1 MTLTQTPSEGL
12 ETADQTRQKRHPYR
26 WRMNRAGLVDVWY
39 YYDTQFDLSGG
50 RLVLRGTNGSGK
62 SRALELLL
70 PFVLDADRRKMDATG
85 SGKVSL
91 VELMKA
97 GAEDRT
103 TRGGYVWLELART
116 VDPTDPADAEHR
128 ESGTTEQHTTIG
140 AHIRFSHSTGE
151 AKVHYFTT
159 DLRVGYDLELL
170 SPTRETLPRDKLADL
185 IGADR
190 ITTSPGTHRDRVRA
204 TVFTLTGD
212 SGAERYAGLLQLL
225 HTLRSPDVGNRIEEG
240 RLPQILSDAL
250 PPLDERALN
259 AAGEQLDGLSET
271 RLAQG
276 RLDAALGHVNTF
288 LGTYRRYAATA
299 ISDSAENT
307 TKAASAAEAAVKDAK
322 DRATAHAELDK
333 ARGENKA
340 RLGEL
345 DETIADLTGTIT
357 GIIQSSAYADAR
369 DLDEREKKV
378 QALGSAADAA
388 LVTAERAR
396 GAEVR
401 EVRTAD
407 EAATKAV
414 TTSAQAAAALEKAR
428 AKVNAAGVSGALPAS
443 IAATTAPASVLTEP
457 VRLTRDGDP
466 TPLDRPVPAQLS
478 VTPNDLGSAVEQVRL
493 VQVSATERSR
503 QAAGRLG
510 KAKALDVQR
519 GKVEAAEWRAE
530 EADKRAGE
538 AEEVELERQSE
549 LMTSVESYAD
559 RWRDWVSCEAT
570 VAAFGAEPD
579 LTSTGIGI
587 DDVLA
592 DASVLIGDLSEDDLT
607 ELDHVAGSLADP
619 VRERH
624 MHTLAELDA
633 ADQVDNA
640 DRDKL
645 KAERAQLESAVDPS
659 PTTPT
664 WVRPRRDDSVPLWR
678 AIDFGDDLD
687 ATDRAGLEGA
697 LLASG
702 LLLANLHPD
711 GTLHAEDG
719 QLLLTP
725 TGPVAETPVT
735 GTLVANPASPMPV
748 NVVEAVLARIGFG
761 GRRGGGATSPGGVWA
776 DPDGSWGSGPL
787 TGRHLPAVAR
797 HIGATARA
805 EARRVRLAAIEV
817 ELAQLTDAAEVRATA
832 RAETRAARDRLS
844 AATRNAPRTK
854 AVSSARVRATDA
866 TNGAA
871 KERSRAH
878 DAAMEAAEMR
888 TVWSREVSQHREICS
903 EFSLPNTADDLQ
915 VVRQATGE
923 AETACR
929 DLSNLLGQLISAVAD
944 HTEAVGKASDRT
956 GERVEDE
963 SREATEWTT
972 WHREASELE
981 SVRSSIGQEAAAA
994 KAELRQCESTRKT
1007 LEGELKSA
1015 RNLDSRLGVEVGS
1028 AEAEARAAAER
1039 VTTTQADLVAAF
1051 DQFRRRLA
1059 MPGVAAAAFAESP
1072 ETIELSEV
1080 TPAAVRKAVTRVA
1093 AGLRRHSQG
1102 ADENT
1107 LLGPQRTLDRDLSG
1121 SYDVITEVRDGVR
1134 LVELSDATGRRSIA
1148 EAAAELARTVEEGRN
1163 ALSERERSVFT
1174 EFVLGGVAEELRRRL
1189 DQADELIA
1197 AMNASLATI
1206 RTSHGIGVKL
1216 RWKVSESSDP
1226 AVVRIKELVSTA
1238 GAVRSTDQTAELTDL
1253 LKDRVNEAF
1262 ELDESAGYA
1271 THLRDALDYRSWH
1284 TVGVIILGPK
1294 PGQERRISRNAR
1306 LSQGE
1311 TRFVSYVALFAAID
1325 AYLSGLPD
1333 TGRALRL
1340 LLLDDAFAKVDNR
1353 TIGEL
1358 MGLLV
1363 RLDVDFAMTG
1373 HALWGDYPQVPAL
1386 DCYEVRRVEG
1396 SAAVTTH
1403 VRWDGHTRH
1412 LRAAPR

>member
-1 MTLTQTPSEGL
+1 MTLTQTPTEGI
-12 ETADQTRQKRHPYR
+12 ETADQTPPKHHPYR

-39 YYDTQFDLSGG
+39 YYDTEFDLSGG

-103 TRGGYVWLELART
+103 TRAGYVWLELART
-116 VDPTDPADAEHR
+116 VDRTDPADAELH
-128 ESGTTEQHTTIG
+128 ESGTKEQYTTIG
-140 AHIRFSHSTGE
+140 AHIRFSRSTGE

-159 DLRVGYDLELL
+159 DLRVGDDLELL

-190 ITTSPGTHRDRVRA
+190 ITPSPGTHRDRVRA

-271 RLAQG
+271 RLAQA
-276 RLDAALGHVNTF
+276 RLEAALGHVNTF
-288 LGTYRRYAATA
+288 FGTYRRYAATA
-299 ISDSAENT
+299 VAESAENT

-322 DRATAHAELDK
+322 DRVRVHADLDM
-333 ARGENKA
+333 ARGENRA
-340 RLGEL
+340 RMGEL
-345 DETIADLTGTIT
+345 DETLADLSGTIA
-357 GIIQSSAYADAR
+357 GIKQSSAYADAR

-378 QALGSAADAA
+378 EALGAAADAA
-388 LVTAERAR
+388 LITAERAR
-396 GAEVR
+396 GAEGR
-401 EVRTAD
+401 EVRAAD
-407 EAATKAV
+407 EAAARAV
-414 TTSAQAAAALEKAR
+414 STSERAAAAVEKAR
-428 AKVNAAGVSGALPAS
+428 AKVEAAGAAGALPAS
-443 IAATTAPASVLTEP
+443 VAAATAPAGAVTEP

-466 TPLDRPVPAQLS
+466 TALDRPVPVRLS
-478 VTPNDLGSAVEQVRL
+478 VTPDDLGSAVEQVRL
-493 VQVSATERSR
+493 VQVSASERGR
-503 QAAGRLG
+503 QAGGRLS
-510 KAKALDVQR
+510 KAKELDVRR
-519 GKVEAAEWRAE
+519 GNVDSAERRAE
-530 EADKRAGE
+530 EADQRAGE
-538 AEEVELERQSE
+538 AEDVELERQVE
-549 LMTSVESYAD
+549 LMTAAQMYASM
-559 RWRDWVSCEAT
+559 WRDWVSSDAT
-570 VAAFGAEPD
+570 VAAFGADPD
-579 LTSTGIGI
+579 LTGTGI
-587 DDVLA
+587 DAVLA
-592 DASVLIGDLSEDDLT
+592 DAPVVIGELTEDDLT
-607 ELDHVAGSLADP
+607 ELDHVAGSLAEP

-624 MHTLAELDA
+624 TRTLAELDA

-640 DRDKL
+640 LRDSL
-645 KAERAQLESAVDPS
+645 KAERTQLESAVDAS
-659 PTTPT
+659 PIMPT
-664 WVRPRRDDSVPLWR
+664 WVRSSVVDSVPLWR
-678 AIDFGDDLD
+678 AIDFGEDLA

-702 LLLANLHPD
+702 LLLADLHRD
-711 GTLHAEDG
+711 GTLRAEDG

-725 TGPVAETPVT
+725 TGPLDETPVT
-735 GTLVANPASPMPV
+735 EKLVADPASPMPV
-748 NVVEAVLARIGFG
+748 EVVEAVLARIGFG
-761 GRRGGGATSPGGVWA
+761 DRRGGAATPPAGVWVA
-776 DPDGSWGSGPL
+776 PDGSWGSGPL
-787 TGRHLPAVAR
+787 AGRHLPAVAR

-817 ELAQLTDAAEVRATA
+817 ELAEFKDAAEVRATA
-832 RAETRAARDRLS
+832 RAEARAARDRLG
-844 AATRNAPRTK
+844 AVTRNAPRTQ
-854 AVSSARVRATDA
+854 AVSSARVRAADA
-866 TNGAA
+866 TSRAA

-878 DAAMEAAEMR
+878 EATMQATELR
-888 TVWSREVSQHREICS
+888 TAWSRDVSEHRAICS
-903 EFSLPNTADDLQ
+903 EFSLPHSADDLQ

-929 DLSNLLGQLISAVAD
+929 DLSNLLGQLITAVAD
-944 HTEAVGKASDRT
+944 HTDAVRKASDRT

-963 SREATEWTT
+963 SRAGKEWTT

-994 KAELRQCESTRKT
+994 KAELRECETSRKT
-1007 LEGELKSA
+1007 LEDELDRA
-1015 RNLDSRLGVEVGS
+1015 RTLDSRLGVEVGT
-1028 AEAEARAAAER
+1028 AQAEARAAAER
-1039 VTTTQADLVAAF
+1039 VTTTHGGLVAAF
-1051 DQFRRRLA
+1051 DEFRRRLA
-1059 MPGVAAAAFAESP
+1059 MPGIAAAAFAEPP

-1080 TPAAVRKAVTRVA
+1080 TPAAVRKAVTRTA

-1107 LLGPQRTLDRDLSG
+1107 LFGPQRTLERDLSG
-1121 SYDVITEVRDGVR
+1121 SYDVITEIRDGVR
-1134 LVELSDATGRRSIA
+1134 LVELSDATGRRSLA
-1148 EAAAELARTVEEGRN
+1148 DAAAELARTVDEGRN

-1216 RWKVSESSDP
+1216 RWRVSESSDP

-1238 GAVRSTDQTAELTDL
+1238 GAVRSADQTVELTEL

-1284 TVGVIILGPK
+1284 TVEVIILGPK
-1294 PGQERRISRNAR
+1294 PGQERRISRKAR

>member
-1 MTLTQTPSEGL
+1 MTLTQVPGAGL
-12 ETADQTRQKRHPYR
+12 ETADQTPPKHHPYR

-39 YYDTQFDLSGG
+39 YYDTEFDLSGG

-103 TRGGYVWLELART
+103 TRAGYVWLELART
-116 VDPTDPADAEHR
+116 VDPTDPADVELHG
-128 ESGTTEQHTTIG
+128 SGTTEQFTTVG
-140 AHIRFSHSTGE
+140 AHIRFSRSTGE

-159 DLRVGYDLELL
+159 DLRVGSELELM
-170 SPTRETLPRDKLADL
+170 SPTRETLPRDKLAEL

-190 ITTSPGTHRDRVRA
+190 VTTSPGTHRDRVRA

-250 PPLDERALN
+250 PPLDEHALN
-259 AAGEQLDGLSET
+259 AAGDQLDGLSET

-276 RLDAALGHVNTF
+276 RLEAALSHVSTF
-288 LGTYRRYAATA
+288 FGTYMRYAAT
-299 ISDSAENT
+299 IVSDAAENT
-307 TKAASAAEAAVKDAK
+307 TKAASAADVAVKDAK
-322 DRATAHAELDK
+322 DRATVHAELDK
-333 ARGENKA
+333 ARGENRA
-340 RLGEL
+340 RMGEL
-345 DETIADLTGTIT
+345 DETIADLTGTIA
-357 GIIQSSAYADAR
+357 GIKQSSAYADAR

-378 QALGSAADAA
+378 QALGSAADAS

-396 GAEVR
+396 GAEAR
-401 EVRTAD
+401 EVRASDETA
-407 EAATKAV
+407 AKAV
-414 TTSAQAAAALEKAR
+414 RTSTRAAAAVETAR
-428 AKVNAAGVSGALPAS
+428 AKVDAAGVSGGLPAS

-466 TPLDRPVPAQLS
+466 TPLDRPVPVQLS
-478 VTPNDLGSAVEQVRL
+478 VAPNDLGSVVEQVRR
-493 VQVSATERSR
+493 VQVSAIERGR

-519 GKVEAAEWRAE
+519 GKVEAADRRAE
-530 EADKRAGE
+530 EADQRAGE
-538 AEEVELERQSE
+538 AENVELERQSE
-549 LMTSVESYAD
+549 LVTSAESYAD
-559 RWRDWVSCEAT
+559 GWRDWVSSEAT
-570 VAAFGAEPD
+570 VAAFGAEPEVAGTVVD
-579 LTSTGIGI
+579 I
-587 DDVLA
+587 VLA
-592 DASVLIGDLSEDDLT
+592 DPSVLIGDLSERDLT
-607 ELDHVAGSLADP
+607 DLDHVAGSLAEP

-624 MHTLAELDA
+624 AYRLAELDSV
-633 ADQVDNA
+633 DQVENEV
-640 DRDKL
+640 RDTL
-645 KAERAQLESAVDPS
+645 KVERAGLESAVDPS
-659 PTTPT
+659 PTAPP
-664 WVRPRRDDSVPLWR
+664 WVRPHRDDSVPLWR
-678 AIDFGDDLD
+678 AIDFGDELNS
-687 ATDRAGLEGA
+687 TDRAGLEGA

-702 LLLANLHPD
+702 LLLAVLQPD

-725 TGPVAETPVT
+725 TGPVDETPVT
-735 GTLVANPASPMPV
+735 GKLIADPASPMPV
-748 NVVEAVLARIGFG
+748 DVVEAILARIGFG
-761 GRRGGGATSPGGVWA
+761 DRRGGGATSPGGIWVS
-776 DPDGSWGSGPL
+776 PDGSWGSGPL
-787 TGRHLPAVAR
+787 TGRHLPKVAS
-797 HIGATARA
+797 HIGATART
-805 EARRVRLAAIEV
+805 EARRVRLAVIEA
-817 ELAQLTDAAEVRATA
+817 ELAQLTDAAGVRATE
-832 RAETRAARDRLS
+832 RTETQAARDRLS
-844 AATRNAPRTK
+844 AATRNAPRTQ
-854 AVSSARVRATDA
+854 AVSSARVRATEA
-866 TNGAA
+866 TNRAA

-888 TVWSREVSQHREICS
+888 TAWSREVSEHRAICS
-903 EFSLPNTADDLQ
+903 EFNLPHTADDLQ
-915 VVRQATGE
+915 AVRQATGE

-929 DLSNLLGQLISAVAD
+929 DLSDLLGHVVSAVAD
-944 HTEAVGKASDRT
+944 HTAAVGKASDRT

-963 SREATEWTT
+963 ARAATEWTI

-994 KAELRQCESTRKT
+994 KAELRECEAARNT
-1007 LEGELKSA
+1007 LAGERESA
-1015 RNLDSRLGVEVGS
+1015 RNRDSRLSVQVGT
-1028 AEAEARAAAER
+1028 AQAEARAAAER
-1039 VTTTQADLVAAF
+1039 VTTTQADLLAVF

-1059 MPGVAAAAFAESP
+1059 IPGIAAAAFAESP
-1072 ETIELSEV
+1072 ETIELSEL
-1080 TPAAVRKAVTRVA
+1080 TPTAVREAVIRVA
-1093 AGLRRHSQG
+1093 AGLGRHSQG
-1102 ADENT
+1102 ADENA
-1107 LLGPQRTLDRDLSG
+1107 LFGPQRTLERELSG
-1121 SYDVITEVRDGVR
+1121 SFDVVTEVREGVR
-1134 LVELSDATGRRSIA
+1134 LVELSDTTGRRSVA
-1148 EAAAELARTVEEGRN
+1148 DAAAELARTVDEGRN

-1216 RWKVSESSDP
+1216 RWKISESSNP
-1226 AVVRIKELVSTA
+1226 AIVRIKELVSTA
-1238 GAVRSTDQTAELTDL
+1238 GAVRSADQNAELTEL

-1271 THLRDALDYRSWH
+1271 THLRDALDYRAWH
-1284 TVGVIILGPK
+1284 TVEVIILGPK
-1294 PGQERRISRNAR
+1294 PGQERRISRKAR

-1340 LLLDDAFAKVDNR
+1340 LLLDDAFAKVDNP

-1363 RLDVDFAMTG
+1363 KLDVDFAMTG
-1373 HALWGDYPQVPAL
+1373 HALWGDYPQVPVL

>member
-12 ETADQTRQKRHPYR
+12 ETADQTPPKHHPYR

-39 YYDTQFDLSGG
+39 YYDTEFDLSGG

-103 TRGGYVWLELART
+103 TRAGYVWLELART
-116 VDPTDPADAEHR
+116 VDPTDPADVELH
-128 ESGTTEQHTTIG
+128 ESGTTEQYTTVG
-140 AHIRFSHSTGE
+140 AHIRFSRSTGE

-204 TVFTLTGD
+204 TVFTLNGD

-250 PPLDERALN
+250 PPLDERALS

-276 RLDAALGHVNTF
+276 RLEAALGHVNTF
-288 LGTYRRYAATA
+288 FGTYRRYAATA
-299 ISDSAENT
+299 VSDSAENT
-307 TKAASAAEAAVKDAK
+307 TKAASAADAAVKDAK
-322 DRATAHAELDK
+322 DRATVHAELDK
-333 ARGENKA
+333 ARAENKA
-340 RLGEL
+340 RMGEL
-345 DETIADLTGTIT
+345 DETIADLTGTIA
-357 GIIQSSAYADAR
+357 GIKQSSAYADAR

-401 EVRTAD
+401 EVHTTD
-407 EAATKAV
+407 EAAAKAV
-414 TTSAQAAAALEKAR
+414 STSARAAAAVEKAR
-428 AKVNAAGVSGALPAS
+428 AKVDAAGVSGGLPAS

-466 TPLDRPVPAQLS
+466 TPQDRPVPVQLS
-478 VTPNDLGSAVEQVRL
+478 VTPDDLGSAVEQVRL
-493 VQVSATERSR
+493 VQVSATERGR

-519 GKVEAAEWRAE
+519 GKVEAAERRAE
-530 EADKRAGE
+530 EADQRAGE

-549 LMTSVESYAD
+549 LMTSAESYAD
-559 RWRDWVSCEAT
+559 RWRDWVSSEAT

-579 LTSTGIGI
+579 LTGTSI

-624 MHTLAELDA
+624 THTLAELDA

-640 DRDKL
+640 VRDNL

-702 LLLANLHPD
+702 LLLADLHRD

-725 TGPVAETPVT
+725 TGPVDETPVT
-735 GTLVANPASPMPV
+735 GKLVADPASPMPV
-748 NVVEAVLARIGFG
+748 DVVEAVLARIGFG
-761 GRRGGGATSPGGVWA
+761 DRRGGGATSPGGVWVA
-776 DPDGSWGSGPL
+776 PDGSWGSGPL

-832 RAETRAARDRLS
+832 RAEARAARDRLS
-844 AATRNAPRTK
+844 AATRNAPRTQ

-866 TNGAA
+866 TNRAA

-878 DAAMEAAEMR
+878 DAAMQAAEMR
-888 TVWSREVSQHREICS
+888 TAWSREVSEHRAICS
-903 EFSLPNTADDLQ
+903 EFSLPHTADDLQ

-963 SREATEWTT
+963 SRAATEWTI

-994 KAELRQCESTRKT
+994 KAELRECETTRKT
-1007 LEGELKSA
+1007 LEVELESA
-1015 RNLDSRLGVEVGS
+1015 RNLDSRLGVEVGT

-1059 MPGVAAAAFAESP
+1059 LPGIAAAAFAESP

-1107 LLGPQRTLDRDLSG
+1107 LFGPQRTLERDLSG

-1148 EAAAELARTVEEGRN
+1148 DAAAELARTVEEGRN

-1238 GAVRSTDQTAELTDL
+1238 GAVRSADQTAELTEL

-1284 TVGVIILGPK
+1284 TVEVIILGPK
-1294 PGQERRISRNAR
+1294 PGQERRISRKAR

>member
-1 MTLTQTPSEGL
+1 MTLAQTPTEGI
-12 ETADQTRQKRHPYR
+12 ETADQTPPKHHPYR

-39 YYDTQFDLSGG
+39 YYDAEFDLSGG

-103 TRGGYVWLELART
+103 TRAGYVWLELART
-116 VDPTDPADAEHR
+116 VDRTDPADAELH
-128 ESGTTEQHTTIG
+128 ESGTTEQYTTIG
-140 AHIRFSHSTGE
+140 AHIRFSRSTGE

-159 DLRVGYDLELL
+159 DLRVGYDLKLL

-185 IGADR
+185 IGAER
-190 ITTSPGTHRDRVRA
+190 ITPSPGTHRDRVRA

-271 RLAQG
+271 RFAQA
-276 RLDAALGHVNTF
+276 RLEAALGHVNTF
-288 LGTYRRYAATA
+288 FGTYRRYAATA
-299 ISDSAENT
+299 VAESADNT

-322 DRATAHAELDK
+322 DRARVHADLDK

-340 RLGEL
+340 RMGEV
-345 DETIADLTGTIT
+345 DESLADLSGTIA
-357 GIIQSSAYADAR
+357 GIKQSSAYADAR

-378 QALGSAADAA
+378 EALGAAADAA
-388 LVTAERAR
+388 LGTAERTR
-396 GAEVR
+396 GAEDR
-401 EVRTAD
+401 EVRAAD
-407 EAATKAV
+407 EAAAKV
-414 TTSAQAAAALEKAR
+414 VSTSGRAAAAVEKAR
-428 AKVNAAGVSGALPAS
+428 AKIEAAGVAGALPAS
-443 IAATTAPASVLTEP
+443 VAATTAPAGALTEP

-466 TPLDRPVPAQLS
+466 TPLDRPVPVQLS
-478 VTPNDLGSAVEQVRL
+478 VTPDDLGGAVEQVRL
-493 VQVSATERSR
+493 VQVSASERGR
-503 QAAGRLG
+503 QAGGRLG
-510 KAKALDVQR
+510 KAKELDVQR
-519 GKVEAAEWRAE
+519 GNVDSAERRAE
-530 EADKRAGE
+530 EADQRARE
-538 AEEVELERQSE
+538 AEDVELECQVE
-549 LMTSVESYAD
+549 LMTAADTYAS
-559 RWRDWVSCEAT
+559 RWRDWVSSDAT

-579 LTSTGIGI
+579 LTGTGI
-587 DDVLA
+587 DAVLA
-592 DASVLIGDLSEDDLT
+592 EAPVVIGDLSEDDLT
-607 ELDHVAGSLADP
+607 ELDHVAGSLAEP

-624 MHTLAELDA
+624 TRTLAELDA
-633 ADQVDNA
+633 AEQVDNA
-640 DRDKL
+640 LRDSL
-645 KAERAQLESAVDPS
+645 EAERTQLESAVDPS
-659 PTTPT
+659 PTMPT
-664 WVRPRRDDSVPLWR
+664 WVRSSVVDSVPLWR
-678 AIDFGDDLD
+678 AIDFGEDLA

-702 LLLANLHPD
+702 LLLADLHRD
-711 GTLHAEDG
+711 GTLRAEDG

-725 TGPVAETPVT
+725 TGPLDETPVT
-735 GTLVANPASPMPV
+735 DRLVADPASPMPV
-748 NVVEAVLARIGFG
+748 EVVEAVLARIGFG
-761 GRRGGGATSPGGVWA
+761 DRRGGAATTPAGVWVA
-776 DPDGSWGSGPL
+776 PDGSWGSGPL
-787 TGRHLPAVAR
+787 TGRHMPAVAS

-817 ELAQLTDAAEVRATA
+817 ELAELKDASEVRATA
-832 RAETRAARDRLS
+832 RAEARAARDRLG
-844 AATRNAPRTK
+844 AVTRNAPRTQ
-854 AVSSARVRATDA
+854 AVSSARVRAADA
-866 TNGAA
+866 TGRAA
-871 KERSRAH
+871 KERSRAYEV
-878 DAAMEAAEMR
+878 AKEATELR
-888 TVWSREVSQHREICS
+888 TTWFRDVSEHRAICS
-903 EFSLPNTADDLQ
+903 EFSLPHSADDLQ

-923 AETACR
+923 AETTCR
-929 DLSNLLGQLISAVAD
+929 DLSNLLDQLITAVAD
-944 HTEAVGKASDRT
+944 HADAVIKASDRT

-963 SREATEWTT
+963 SRAGKEWTT

-994 KAELRQCESTRKT
+994 KAELRECETSRKT
-1007 LEGELKSA
+1007 LEDELDRA
-1015 RNLDSRLGVEVGS
+1015 RTLDSRLGVEVGT

-1039 VTTTQADLVAAF
+1039 VTTNHGDLVAAF
-1051 DQFRRRLA
+1051 DEFRRRLA
-1059 MPGVAAAAFAESP
+1059 MPGIAAAAFAEPP
-1072 ETIELSEV
+1072 ETIELAEV
-1080 TPAAVRKAVTRVA
+1080 TPAAVRKAVTRTA

-1107 LLGPQRTLDRDLSG
+1107 LLGPQRTLERDLSG
-1121 SYDVITEVRDGVR
+1121 SYDVITEIRDGVR
-1134 LVELSDATGRRSIA
+1134 LVELSDATGRRSLA
-1148 EAAAELARTVEEGRN
+1148 EAAAELARTVDEGRN

-1216 RWKVSESSDP
+1216 RWRVSESSDP
-1226 AVVRIKELVSTA
+1226 TVVRIKELVSTA
-1238 GAVRSTDQTAELTDL
+1238 GAVRSADQTVELTEL
-1253 LKDRVNEAF
+1253 LKDRVNDAF

-1271 THLRDALDYRSWH
+1271 THLSDALDYRSWH
-1284 TVGVIILGPK
+1284 TVEVIILGPK
-1294 PGQERRISRNAR
+1294 PGQERRISRKAR

>member
-1 MTLTQTPSEGL
+1 MTFTQTSSEGL
-12 ETADQTRQKRHPYR
+12 ETAGQTPPKRHPYR
-26 WRMNRAGLVDVWY
+26 WRMNRAGLLDVWY
-39 YYDTQFDLSGG
+39 YYDTEFDLSGG

-97 GAEDRT
+97 GAEDRA
-103 TRGGYVWLELART
+103 TRGGYVWLELVRT
-116 VDPTDPADAEHR
+116 VDPTDPADAELHDSR
-128 ESGTTEQHTTIG
+128 TTEQYTTIG
-140 AHIRFSHSTGE
+140 AHIRFSRSTGE

-159 DLRVGYDLELL
+159 DMRVGYDLELL

-190 ITTSPGTHRDRVRA
+190 ITTSAGTHRDRIRA

-212 SGAERYAGLLQLL
+212 SGSERYTGLLQLL

-250 PPLDERALN
+250 PPLEERALN
-259 AAGEQLDGLSET
+259 AAGDQLDGLSET

-288 LGTYRRYAATA
+288 FGTYRRYAATA
-299 ISDSAENT
+299 VSDSAENT
-307 TKAASAAEAAVKDAK
+307 TKAALAAEAAVKDAK
-322 DRATAHAELDK
+322 DHATVHAELNK
-333 ARGENKA
+333 ARGENRA

-345 DETIADLTGTIT
+345 DDTIADLTGTIA
-357 GIIQSSAYADAR
+357 GIKQSSAYAEAR

-396 GAEVR
+396 RAEAR
-401 EVRTAD
+401 EVRTTD
-407 EAATKAV
+407 EAAAKAV
-414 TTSAQAAAALEKAR
+414 STSARAAAAVEKAR
-428 AKVNAAGVSGALPAS
+428 AKVDAAGVSGSLPAS
-443 IAATTAPASVLTEP
+443 IAATIAPASVLTEP

-466 TPLDRPVPAQLS
+466 TPLDRPVPVQLS
-478 VTPNDLGSAVEQVRL
+478 VTPHDLGSAVEQVRL
-493 VQVSATERSR
+493 VQDSATERGR

-519 GKVEAAEWRAE
+519 GKVEAGERRAE
-530 EADKRAGE
+530 EASKRAGE
-538 AEEVELERQSE
+538 AEEAELERQAE
-549 LMTSVESYAD
+549 LTTSVESYAD
-559 RWRDWVSCEAT
+559 RWRDWVSSEET
-570 VAAFGAEPD
+570 VTAFGVEPD
-579 LTSTGIGI
+579 LTGTGI
-587 DDVLA
+587 DDLLA
-592 DASVLIGDLSEDDLT
+592 DAFGLVGDLSEDDLT

-619 VRERH
+619 VREQ
-624 MHTLAELDA
+624 HTLTLAKLDA
-633 ADQVDNA
+633 AEKIDNA
-640 DRDKL
+640 VRDNL

-702 LLLANLHPD
+702 LLLADLHAD

-719 QLLLTP
+719 RLLLTP
-725 TGPVAETPVT
+725 NGPVDETPVI
-735 GTLVANPASPMPV
+735 GTLVADPASPMPV

-761 GRRGGGATSPGGVWA
+761 DRRGREATSPGGLWVA
-776 DPDGSWGSGPL
+776 PDGSWGSGPL
-787 TGRHLPAVAR
+787 TGRHLPALAR
-797 HIGATARA
+797 HIGTTARA
-805 EARRVRLAAIEV
+805 EARQVRLAAIEV
-817 ELAQLTDAAEVRATA
+817 ELAQLTNAAEVRATT
-832 RAETRAARDRLS
+832 RAEARAARDRLN
-844 AATRNAPRTK
+844 AATRNAPRTQT
-854 AVSSARVRATDA
+854 VSSARVRATDA
-866 TNGAA
+866 TNRAA

-878 DAAMEAAEMR
+878 DAAKEAADMR
-888 TVWSREVSQHREICS
+888 TVWSREVSHHREICS
-903 EFSLPNTADDLQ
+903 EFSLPHAADDLQ
-915 VVRQATGE
+915 AVLQATIE
-923 AETACR
+923 AEMACR
-929 DLSNLLGQLISAVAD
+929 DLSNVLGQLISAVGD
-944 HTEAVGKASDRT
+944 HTEAVRKASDRT
-956 GERVEDE
+956 SERVEDE
-963 SREATEWTT
+963 SREATEWTI
-972 WHREASELE
+972 WNREASELE
-981 SVRSSIGQEAAAA
+981 SVRSSIGREAAAA
-994 KAELRQCESTRKT
+994 KAELRQCETTRKT
-1007 LEGELKSA
+1007 LEGELVSA

-1028 AEAEARAAAER
+1028 AEAEARAAAQQ
-1039 VTTTQADLVAAF
+1039 VITTQTDLVAAF

-1059 MPGVAAAAFAESP
+1059 MPGIAAAAFAESP

-1107 LLGPQRTLDRDLSG
+1107 LFGPQRTLERDLSG

-1148 EAAAELARTVEEGRN
+1148 EAAAEIARTVEEGRN

-1174 EFVLGGVAEELRRRL
+1174 EFVLGGVAEELRCRL

-1216 RWKVSESSDP
+1216 RWKVSEGSGP

-1238 GAVRSTDQTAELTDL
+1238 GAVRSADQTAELTEL

-1271 THLRDALDYRSWH
+1271 THLRGALDYRSWH
-1284 TVGVIILGPK
+1284 TVEVIILGPR

-1363 RLDVDFAMTG
+1363 QLDVDFAMTG

>member
-1 MTLTQTPSEGL
+1 M
-12 ETADQTRQKRHPYR
+12 
-26 WRMNRAGLVDVWY
+26 
-39 YYDTQFDLSGG
+39 
-50 RLVLRGTNGSGK
+50 
-62 SRALELLL
+62 
-70 PFVLDADRRKMDATG
+70 
-85 SGKVSL
+85 
-91 VELMKA
+91 
-97 GAEDRT
+97 
-103 TRGGYVWLELART
+103 
-116 VDPTDPADAEHR
+116 
-128 ESGTTEQHTTIG
+128 
-140 AHIRFSHSTGE
+140 
-151 AKVHYFTT
+151 
-159 DLRVGYDLELL
+159 
-170 SPTRETLPRDKLADL
+170 
-185 IGADR
+185 
-190 ITTSPGTHRDRVRA
+190 
-204 TVFTLTGD
+204 
-212 SGAERYAGLLQLL
+212 
-225 HTLRSPDVGNRIEEG
+225 
-240 RLPQILSDAL
+240 
-250 PPLDERALN
+250 
-259 AAGEQLDGLSET
+259 
-271 RLAQG
+271 
-276 RLDAALGHVNTF
+276 
-288 LGTYRRYAATA
+288 
-299 ISDSAENT
+299 
-307 TKAASAAEAAVKDAK
+307 
-322 DRATAHAELDK
+322 
-333 ARGENKA
+333 
-340 RLGEL
+340 GEL
-345 DETIADLTGTIT
+345 DETIADLTGTIA
-357 GIIQSSAYADAR
+357 GIKQSSAYADAR

-388 LVTAERAR
+388 LASAERAR

-401 EVRTAD
+401 EVRTTD
-407 EAATKAV
+407 EVAARAV
-414 TTSAQAAAALEKAR
+414 STSARVAAAVEKAR
-428 AKVNAAGVSGALPAS
+428 AKVGAAGVSGGLPAS

-466 TPLDRPVPAQLS
+466 TPLDRPVPVQLS
-478 VTPNDLGSAVEQVRL
+478 VTPDDLGSAIEQVRL
-493 VQVSATERSR
+493 VQVSATERGR

-510 KAKALDVQR
+510 KAKALDVQH
-519 GKVEAAEWRAE
+519 GKVEAAERRAE
-530 EADKRAGE
+530 EADQRAGE
-538 AEEVELERQSE
+538 AEQVELERQSE
-549 LMTSVESYAD
+549 LMTSVELYAN
-559 RWRDWVSCEAT
+559 RWRDWVSSEAT

-579 LTSTGIGI
+579 LTGTGI

-592 DASVLIGDLSEDDLT
+592 DATVLIGDLSEDDLV

-624 MHTLAELDA
+624 THTLAALDA

-640 DRDKL
+640 VRDNL
-645 KAERAQLESAVDPS
+645 KAERAQLESAIDPS
-659 PTTPT
+659 PATPT

-687 ATDRAGLEGA
+687 ANDRAGLEGA

-702 LLLANLHPD
+702 LLLADLHRD

-725 TGPVAETPVT
+725 TGPVDETPVT
-735 GTLVANPASPMPV
+735 GKLVADPGSPMPV
-748 NVVEAVLARIGFG
+748 EVVEAVLARIGFG
-761 GRRGGGATSPGGVWA
+761 DRRGGGATSPSGVWVA
-776 DPDGSWGSGPL
+776 PGGSWGSGPL
-787 TGRHLPAVAR
+787 TGRHLPAIAR

-805 EARRVRLAAIEV
+805 DARRVRLAAIEV
-817 ELAQLTDAAEVRATA
+817 ELAQLTAAAEVRATT
-832 RAETRAARDRLS
+832 RAEARAARDRLS
-844 AATRNAPRTK
+844 AATHNAPRTQ
-854 AVSSARVRATDA
+854 AVSSARVRVTDA
-866 TNGAA
+866 TNRAA

-878 DAAMEAAEMR
+878 DAAMQAGEMR
-888 TVWSREVSQHREICS
+888 TAWSREVSEHRAICA
-903 EFSLPNTADDLQ
+903 EFSLPHTADDLH

-929 DLSNLLGQLISAVAD
+929 DLSNLLGQLISAVAH
-944 HTEAVGKASDRT
+944 HTGAVGKVRDRA

-963 SREATEWTT
+963 SRAATEWAV

-981 SVRSSIGQEAAAA
+981 SVRSSIGREAAAA
-994 KAELRQCESTRKT
+994 KAELRECETTRT
-1007 LEGELKSA
+1007 ALEGELESA
-1015 RNLDSRLGVEVGS
+1015 RNLDSRLGVEVGT

-1039 VTTTQADLVAAF
+1039 VTTTQAELVAAF
-1051 DQFRRRLA
+1051 DKFRRRLA
-1059 MPGVAAAAFAESP
+1059 LPGIAAAAFAESP
-1072 ETIELSEV
+1072 EPIELPEV

-1102 ADENT
+1102 ADENS
-1107 LLGPQRTLDRDLSG
+1107 LFGPQRTLDRDLSG

-1148 EAAAELARTVEEGRN
+1148 AAAELARTVEEGRN

-1238 GAVRSTDQTAELTDL
+1238 GAVRSADQTAELTEL

-1284 TVGVIILGPK
+1284 TVEVIILGPK
-1294 PGQERRISRNAR
+1294 PGQERRISRKAR

>member
-1 MTLTQTPSEGL
+1 MTLTQIPTEGI
-12 ETADQTRQKRHPYR
+12 ETADQTPPKHHPYR

-39 YYDTQFDLSGG
+39 YYDTEFDLSGG

-97 GAEDRT
+97 GAADRT
-103 TRGGYVWLELART
+103 TRAGYVWLELARS
-116 VDPTDPADAEHR
+116 VDPTDPADAELH

-140 AHIRFSHSTGE
+140 AHIRFSRSTGE

-212 SGAERYAGLLQLL
+212 AGAERYAGLLQLL

-276 RLDAALGHVNTF
+276 RLEAALGHVNTF
-288 LGTYRRYAATA
+288 FDTYRRYAATA
-299 ISDSAENT
+299 VSDSAENT

-322 DRATAHAELDK
+322 NRATVHAELDK
-333 ARGENKA
+333 ARGENQA
-340 RLGEL
+340 RMGEL
-345 DETIADLTGTIT
+345 DESIADLSGTIA
-357 GIIQSSAYADAR
+357 GIKQSSAYADAR
-369 DLDEREKKV
+369 DLDEREKRV
-378 QALGSAADAA
+378 EALGAAAVAA

-396 GAEVR
+396 GAEGR
-401 EVRTAD
+401 EVRTAN
-407 EAATKAV
+407 EAAAKGV
-414 TTSAQAAAALEKAR
+414 SASERAAAAVEKAR
-428 AKVNAAGVSGALPAS
+428 TKVDAAGVSGGLPAS

-466 TPLDRPVPAQLS
+466 TPLDRPVPVQLS
-478 VTPNDLGSAVEQVRL
+478 VTPDDLGSAVEQARL
-493 VQVSATERSR
+493 VQVSATERGR
-503 QAAGRLG
+503 QAAGRLD
-510 KAKALDVQR
+510 KAQALDVQR
-519 GKVEAAEWRAE
+519 GKVEAAERRAE
-530 EADKRAGE
+530 EADQRANE
-538 AEEVELERQSE
+538 AEEVDLERQVE
-549 LMTSVESYAD
+549 LTTAADTYASQ
-559 RWRDWVSCEAT
+559 WRDWVSAAAT

-579 LTSTGIGI
+579 LTGTGI
-587 DDVLA
+587 DAVLA
-592 DASVLIGDLSEDDLT
+592 DAPIVIGDLSEDDLT
-607 ELDHVAGSLADP
+607 ELDHVAGMLAET
-619 VRERH
+619 VREQ
-624 MHTLAELDA
+624 HTHTIAELDA
-633 ADQVDNA
+633 ADQVDDAVRNN
-640 DRDKL
+640 L
-645 KAERAQLESAVDPS
+645 KVERTQLESAVDPS

-664 WVRPRRDDSVPLWR
+664 WIRPRGVDAIPLWR

-702 LLLANLHPD
+702 LLLADLHRD
-711 GTLHAEDG
+711 GTLHAENG

-725 TGPVAETPVT
+725 TGPVDETPVT
-735 GTLVANPASPMPV
+735 GKLIADPGSPMPV
-748 NVVEAVLARIGFG
+748 EVVEAVLARIGFG
-761 GRRGGGATSPGGVWA
+761 DRRSGGATTPAGVWVA
-776 DPDGSWGSGPL
+776 PDGSWGSGPL
-787 TGRHLPAVAR
+787 TGRYLQPVAR
-797 HIGATARA
+797 HIGTTARA

-817 ELAQLTDAAEVRATA
+817 ELAQLADAAEVRAAA
-832 RAETRAARDRLS
+832 RAEARAARDRLG
-844 AATRNAPRTK
+844 AVTRNAPRTQ
-854 AVSSARVRATDA
+854 AVSSARVRAADA
-866 TNGAA
+866 TNRAA

-878 DAAMEAAEMR
+878 EAAMQASELR
-888 TVWSREVSQHREICS
+888 TAWSRDVSEHRAICS
-903 EFSLPNTADDLQ
+903 EFNLPHTADDLQ
-915 VVRQATGE
+915 VVRHATGE
-923 AETACR
+923 AESACR
-929 DLSNLLGQLISAVAD
+929 DLSNLLDQLITVVAD
-944 HTEAVGKASDRT
+944 HADAVGRAGDRT
-956 GERVEDE
+956 DERVEDE
-963 SREATEWTT
+963 LRAATEWTT

-981 SVRSSIGQEAAAA
+981 SVRSSIGQEAEAA
-994 KAELRQCESTRKT
+994 KAELRECETTRKT
-1007 LEGELKSA
+1007 LEGELDKA
-1015 RNLDSRLGVEVGS
+1015 RTLDSRLGVEVGT

-1039 VTTTQADLVAAF
+1039 VTTTHEDLAATF
-1051 DQFRRRLA
+1051 DQFRRRLE
-1059 MPGVAAAAFAESP
+1059 MPGITAAAFAEPP

-1080 TPAAVRKAVTRVA
+1080 TPAAVRKAVTRTA

-1107 LLGPQRTLDRDLSG
+1107 LFGPQRTLERDLSG

-1134 LVELSDATGRRSIA
+1134 LIELSDATGRRSIA
-1148 EAAAELARTVEEGRN
+1148 DAAAELTRTVEEGRN

-1216 RWKVSESSDP
+1216 RWKISESSDP

-1238 GAVRSTDQTAELTDL
+1238 GAVRSADQTAELTEL

-1271 THLRDALDYRSWH
+1271 THLHDALDYRSWH
-1284 TVGVIILGPK
+1284 TVEVIILGPK
-1294 PGQERRISRNAR
+1294 SGQERRISRKAR